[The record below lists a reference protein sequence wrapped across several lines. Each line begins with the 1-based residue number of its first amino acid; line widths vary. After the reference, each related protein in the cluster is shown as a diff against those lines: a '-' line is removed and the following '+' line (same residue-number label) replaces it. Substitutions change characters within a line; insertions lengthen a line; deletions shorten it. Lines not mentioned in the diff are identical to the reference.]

1 MASSRCGGGNMLIVR
16 FRETFRERMPEWG
29 TSAAQTIWGLIV
41 LQPEPLFDRPFFAP
55 LARIWSESVWGWMSF
70 LIGMMSLVVLL
81 INGAW
86 HRTPFFRQIGCGFR
100 IMLWGGLCWGALSV
114 DWGSPAI
121 AYLALL
127 FVMDTMSLSFAA
139 SDGRRASCRRREGL
153 EYGH

>member
-1 MASSRCGGGNMLIVR
+1 MLIVR

-29 TSAAQTIWGLIV
+29 TSVAQSIWGAIV
-41 LQPEPLFDRPFFAP
+41 LQPYPLFDRPFFAP
-55 LARIWSESVWGWMSF
+55 LARVASEAFWGWSSF
-70 LIGMMSLVVLL
+70 LIGLMSLVVLL

-86 HRTPFFRQIGCGFR
+86 WRTPIFRQIGCIFR
-100 IMLWGGLCWGALSV
+100 ITLWAGLCWGALSV